1 MNIFKLFGEISINN
15 DKANKAIDD
24 TTGHAHSASGAL
36 AKVGSTAVK
45 AGSFLIKGLA
55 VGAAA
60 AGTALVAL
68 TKQAVSY
75 YSDYEQLTGGVETL
89 FKDSGAKVM
98 QYATEAYKT
107 AGLSANDYMDTVTS
121 FSASLIKS
129 LKDDTG
135 KAADYANM
143 ALVDMSDNANKMGTD
158 MASIQNAYQGFAKQN
173 YTMLDNLK
181 LGYGGTQQ
189 EMRRLLS
196 DAQKIQ
202 RANGKF
208 VNYSINSF
216 ADIVEAIHV
225 VQGEMGITGT
235 TAEEAATTIQGS
247 IGMMKAA
254 WVNFLTGMADSKQ
267 DFKTL
272 TTNLVNSVITVANNV
287 VPRLIETVPRLVE
300 GIAAIGQQLTN
311 YLPEMVASLLPSVI
325 SGVVTLV
332 SGLVTQIPA
341 LLSAIGTAISTAWES
356 TVWPM
361 IQNLFKAVFGV
372 ELPDWNNLR
381 TSISSGWKNKVWPNI
396 KNFFNQH
403 FNIDL
408 PDWETLKTD
417 ATKALSDISDSIGS
431 YLTEAINGL
440 KEAFTTVT
448 TAISNFFKWITSTDG
463 SAQAFKTTIIAIAA
477 AFITFKAAMGVKE
490 VIEGV
495 TNTIGLA
502 KAGFAAFNAVL
513 SANPIAVVVSLIAGL
528 VAALVY
534 LYNSNE
540 TVRNAIDTAWNAI
553 KSVFD
558 AVIGFIKGIIDGLI
572 ALWESWKPVIQPVW
586 DEVIKPAFDT
596 VIGAIAGFVQGLID
610 LWGKWSPAISDAW
623 ETIKGAFDT
632 VIGVI
637 KGFVQGLI
645 DLWENW
651 VPSVKTL
658 IAKLVS
664 DFTTGSKI
672 MGDTAHDLVTDP
684 VGTLQTAGSV
694 SSETFRKSFAS
705 MFSGGSQG
713 SGGSVG
719 QGFAKG
725 GVFSKPTFFDTR
737 LGRLEVG
744 EAGAEAVAP
753 IDVLKGYVREAVREA
768 NNSSEGRNTDAA
780 LRELVENLPD
790 MMVNAFAAVK
800 VDVNN
805 REFARLVKAVN

>member
-75 YSDYEQLTGGVETL
+75 YADYEQLTGGVETL

-267 DFKTL
+267 DFKSL

-287 VPRLIETVPRLVE
+287 VPRLIETVPRLIE
-300 GIAAIGQQLTN
+300 GLAAIGQQLAT
-311 YLPEMVASLLPSVI
+311 YLPEMVASLLPSLI
-325 SGVVTLV
+325 SSIAVLI
-332 SGLVTQIPA
+332 SALVTQIPA
-341 LLSAIGTAISTAWES
+341 LLSAIGTAISTAWTN

-372 ELPDWNNLR
+372 ELPDW
-381 TSISSGWKNKVWPNI
+381 
-396 KNFFNQH
+396 
-403 FNIDL
+403 
-408 PDWETLKTD
+408 ETLKANIANGWNNVVWPAIQNFFKANFGIEIPSWED
-417 ATKALSDISDSIGS
+417 TKKSISDWWQNVWDGIRNLFKAVFSIF
-431 YLTEAINGL
+431 TEDTNGL
-440 KEAFTTVT
+440 TVAEKITSWWTKVT
-448 TAISNFFKWITSTDG
+448 TAIGNIFCAIFGVDPEDENNPITKITQWWTGIQKSIANYFSDIFKIFTDESTSTSEKIQKWWEAVVRLVGD
-463 SAQAFKTTIIAIAA
+463 I
-477 AFITFKAAMGVKE
+477 FKATFRLLAPLVEAARKAIQEWWAQVK
-490 VIEGV
+490 
-495 TNTIGLA
+495 
-502 KAGFAAFNAVL
+502 
-513 SANPIAVVVSLIAGL
+513 
-528 VAALVY
+528 
-534 LYNSNE
+534 
-540 TVRNAIDTAWNAI
+540 
-553 KSVFD
+553 
-558 AVIGFIKGIIDGLI
+558 DGLS
-572 ALWESWKPVIQPVW
+572 L
-586 DEVIKPAFDT
+586 T
-596 VIGAIAGFVQGLID
+596 VGFKLMG
-610 LWGKWSPAISDAW
+610 
-623 ETIKGAFDT
+623 ETAKN
-632 VIGVI
+632 
-637 KGFVQGLI
+637 L
-645 DLWENW
+645 
-651 VPSVKTL
+651 VK
-658 IAKLVS
+658 
-664 DFTTGSKI
+664 
-672 MGDTAHDLVTDP
+672 DP

-694 SSETFRKSFAS
+694 SAETFRKGFFS